1 MVSTSLTIRL
11 EGQSSKSRLLSVGEW
26 RNALQTTRDLQELR
40 KSMPRHL
47 MGTTRMAQ
55 LQHLK
60 HRTVVLMKL
69 HFDLLP
75 DELLEKRL

>member
-1 MVSTSLTIRL
+1 
-11 EGQSSKSRLLSVGEW
+11 
-26 RNALQTTRDLQELR
+26 
-40 KSMPRHL
+40 MPRHL

-55 LQHLK
+55 LGAVPSLQHLK